1 MSGIKEVTIS
11 SAYFRKLLSD
21 SSRLQTI
28 QSALPQFIESVGEE
42 ILAEVASQMQVIQ
55 RRQNRY
61 ESGLANLSEDMR
73 QMETELNQRLRTMNR
88 QWQNGF
94 ENSSRDTRLETRQR
108 VSELDR
114 RITAQIQQERQ
125 ERERQYQEISAR
137 INAIVADERRRD
149 ELARSWVNDVSLKV
163 DFVAENYRH
172 QQFAPGEL
180 ERIKRDIQI
189 AQQNVLQGM
198 PQSALATI
206 QRAYNDLN
214 DLQMKLERMEKE
226 WLLWHTAAL
235 EATRQILAIAQS
247 NRVCSALDMEGKPLA
262 GFEVEVDYWTRGRL
276 TAFET
281 EIKRIIG
288 RIEDEERPLS
298 IEELRE
304 IAEKAAPGL
313 RRELEQ
319 IIAEA
324 RMAVIGSQLRVSIAE
339 MVIQALESQG
349 YVYED
354 SDYEEKD
361 QRLGYVAKVKA
372 FDGSEVVVSVLPDE
386 ENAAANQL
394 QIHSFDQDIRTEH
407 ELLQRAKAISQSLQE
422 QGLQTSEP
430 AVSGQRADP
439 RLRDLERVRKEAVSK
454 KRG

>member
-88 QWQNGF
+88 QWQNDLQ
-94 ENSSRDTRLETRQR
+94 NSIRDIRLETRQR
-108 VSELDR
+108 FSELDR
-114 RITAQIQQERQ
+114 RLTAQIQQERQ

-349 YVYED
+349 YVYDD